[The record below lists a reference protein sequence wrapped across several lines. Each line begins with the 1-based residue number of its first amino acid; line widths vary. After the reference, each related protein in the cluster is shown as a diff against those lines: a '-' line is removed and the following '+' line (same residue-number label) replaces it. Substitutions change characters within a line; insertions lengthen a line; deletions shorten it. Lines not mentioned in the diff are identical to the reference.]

1 MFAGPRPAV
10 PAWRTPRPPTWLTT
24 IGVGNLLA
32 TLVLLVASW
41 FLVAEQPGAGGA
53 AVVLVPLAVLPLLA
67 MRRHPAAAPVAT
79 AVLTLL
85 TQVVAGPLV
94 TCGVVLPTA
103 MIMAFQLGSGLPSTR
118 QQAVGGLGLLGV
130 ALVEVL
136 LDPVLGS
143 VAAAVFVLSLGT
155 TFFAAGL
162 VVRARVRMVLALR
175 RRAIELA
182 EQRDRTA
189 ALAVA
194 ADRERIGADLNLTVR
209 ARVAAIATAA
219 EAAAEATTAGAITAA
234 DRGAAGAADGDAR
247 RALAEIERLG
257 RETLTQMR
265 EVVGVLHDAPTE
277 PPPGLGDLPELVR
290 LAGPAQVR
298 LRFAGPSRRL
308 PPNVE
313 LCAYRIVERLLPT
326 VSGRTVAEVSVG
338 FEQDVLRVDVSG
350 DAPGPAEGPG
360 VDARHAAALAAALT
374 AARTR
379 AQVVGGR
386 LVTTAGPRRH
396 RVEVVLPIPGPAA
409 SVVSS

>member
-1 MFAGPRPAV
+1 MNPRRPIP
-10 PAWRTPRPPTWLTT
+10 PAWLSV
-24 IGVGNLLA
+24 IGIGNLTA

-41 FLVAEQPGAGGA
+41 FLIAEQPEAGRTSL
-53 AVVLVPLAVLPLLA
+53 VLVPLAVLPLLA

-79 AVLTLL
+79 AVITLL
-85 TQVVAGPLV
+85 TQIVAGPLI

-130 ALVEVL
+130 GLVEVL

-162 VVRARVRMVLALR
+162 VVRSRVRMVLALR

-209 ARVAAIATAA
+209 ARIAAIAATARAVTAA
-219 EAAAEATTAGAITAA
+219 QSATPTATAT
-234 DRGAAGAADGDAR
+234 AGAADAVAEAEAEAQR
-247 RALAEIERLG
+247 SLAEIERLG
-257 RETLTQMR
+257 RETLAQMR
-265 EVVGVLHDAPTE
+265 AVVGVLHDAPTE
-277 PPPGLGDLPELVR
+277 PPPGLDDLPELVR
-290 LAGPAQVR
+290 RAGPAQVR
-298 LRFAGPSRRL
+298 LRFAGQSRRL

-313 LCAYRIVERLLPT
+313 LCAYRIVERLLPA

-338 FEQDVLRVDVSG
+338 FESDVLRVDVSG
-350 DAPGPAEGPG
+350 DASGPAAGPG
-360 VDARHAAALAAALT
+360 VDAQHTAALSAALT

-379 AQVVGGR
+379 AQAVGGR
-386 LVTTAGPRRH
+386 LVTTAGPRRR
-396 RVEVVLPIPGPAA
+396 RVEVRLPIPVPASA
-409 SVVSS
+409 VPS